1 VTTPLA
7 FQAEVYQNEYLP
19 EGARVVD
26 AVITI
31 SASGS
36 DGPAPAGA
44 GEGPPAQVIMVD
56 TSGSMAYPATKL
68 SEAKKATAAAIDTLL
83 DGAPFA
89 VVAGSMQ
96 ARMVYPYAEVMVPA
110 SADSRAAAKAAAAQ
124 LQADGGTAIGTWLR
138 LANRLLTGQPADVK
152 HAILLTD
159 GRNQHE
165 TAEELQRVLDE
176 CEGNF
181 VCDSRGVGTD
191 WVATELRKIASTLL
205 GTADGLESP
214 ELLPAAFRAMTQAA
228 MGKSY
233 AGVALRLWTP
243 AGATVRF
250 VKQVFPQVEDL
261 TGRRTA
267 VSARVG
273 EYPTGAWGA
282 ESRDYHVSIEV
293 EPAGVGE
300 EMLATRVTLVGSGRA
315 SGAGGDAADQTLTE
329 RLVLAKWTDDTA
341 LSTRI
346 NPQVAHYTGQA
357 ELASAIQEGLA
368 AREAGDLE
376 VATAKLGR
384 AVRLATESGHEDT
397 AKLLAR
403 VVDVVDPVTGTV
415 RLKKKVEGVDAE
427 IANVRS
433 VKTIR
438 TRKE

>member
-1 VTTPLA
+1 MTKPLT
-7 FQAEVYQNEYLP
+7 FQADVYQNEYLP
-19 EGARVVD
+19 EGGRLVD

-31 SASGS
+31 TA
-36 DGPAPAGA
+36 DGGPDAPGAVAGQS
-44 GEGPPAQVIMVD
+44 PPAQVIMID
-56 TSGSMAYPATKL
+56 TSGSMAYPPTKL
-68 SEAKKATAAAIDTLL
+68 SQAKKATAAAIDTLL

-89 VVAGSMQ
+89 VVAGNTE

-110 SADSRAAAKAAAAQ
+110 SAESRAAAKAAVAK
-124 LQADGGTAIGTWLR
+124 LQADGGTAIGSWLR
-138 LANRLLTGQPADVK
+138 LANHLFTGQPAEVK

-165 TAEELQRVLDE
+165 TAQELQRVLDR
-176 CEGNF
+176 CEGRF
-181 VCDSRGVGTD
+181 VCDCRGIGTD

-205 GTADGLESP
+205 GTADGLERP
-214 ELLPAAFRAMTQAA
+214 EELPAVFRAMTSAA

-233 AGVALRLWTP
+233 ASVALRLWTP
-243 AGATVRF
+243 AGAKVRF

-261 TGRRTA
+261 TGRRA
-267 VSARVG
+267 EVSARVG
-273 EYPTGAWGA
+273 EYPTGAWGV
-282 ESRDYHVSIEV
+282 ESRDYHLSVEV

-300 EMLATRVTLVGSGRA
+300 EMLAARVSLV
-315 SGAGGDAADQTLTE
+315 AADQVLTE

-415 RLKKKVEGVDAE
+415 RLKKRVEGVDAE

-438 TRKE
+438 TRSGRDAKAGG

>member
-1 VTTPLA
+1 MLD

-31 SASGS
+31 TGS
-36 DGPAPAGA
+36 
-44 GEGPPAQVIMVD
+44 GEGAAAPSTTPAAQVVMVD
-56 TSGSMAYPATKL
+56 CSGSMAYPATKIF
-68 SEAKKATAAAIDTLL
+68 EAKKATAAAIDTLR

-89 VVAGSMQ
+89 VVAGTML
-96 ARMVYPYAEVMVPA
+96 ARMVYPTTERMVPA
-110 SADSRAAAKAAAAQ
+110 SPTTRAEAKAAVAR
-124 LQADGGTAIGTWLR
+124 LEADGGTAIGGWLR
-138 LANRLLTGQPADVK
+138 LANRLLADQPAEVK

-165 TAEELQRVLDE
+165 TPEELQAALDE

-191 WVATELRKIASTLL
+191 WVATELRKVASTLL
-205 GTADGLESP
+205 GTADGLERP
-214 ELLPAAFRAMTQAA
+214 ELLPEAFRAMTAGA

-233 AGVALRLWTP
+233 AGVALRVWTP

-261 TGRRTA
+261 TGRRTE
-267 VSARVG
+267 VSARIG

-282 ESRDYHVSIEV
+282 ESRDYHVSIDV
-293 EPAGVGE
+293 DPAGVGE
-300 EMLATRVTLVGSGRA
+300 EMLAARVSLL
-315 SGAGGDAADQTLTE
+315 GGDQVLTE
-329 RLVLAKWTDDTA
+329 RLVLAKWTDDTG

-357 ELASAIQEGLA
+357 ELASAIQDGLA
-368 AREAGDLE
+368 AREAGDLDT
-376 VATAKLGR
+376 ATAKLGR

-403 VVDVVDPVTGTV
+403 VVDVVDPATGTI
-415 RLKKKVEGVDAE
+415 RLKKAVEGVDAE

-438 TRKE
+438 TKRE